1 MSKPRFDELLSQE
14 LAAIISR
21 DLEFPEALVTVLSVN
36 CSTDQRYAS
45 VVISILPEKFAG
57 SALTALRKN
66 SASFAK
72 KLQSKTKMR
81 EVPKLT
87 WVFDPTEKEA
97 SKIEDLLRK
106 ISEGR
111 EDEIIEDDDYGFWRT
126 I

>member
-1 MSKPRFDELLSQE
+1 MSKPRFDELLLKE

-45 VVISILPEKFAG
+45 VKISILPENFAG
-57 SALTALRKN
+57 SALATLRKN
-66 SASFAK
+66 SANFAK
-72 KLQSKTKMR
+72 KLQTKTKMR

-111 EDEIIEDDDYGFWRT
+111 EDEIVDNDYGF
-126 I
+126 

>member
-1 MSKPRFDELLSQE
+1 MSKLRFDELLSQE

-45 VVISILPEKFAG
+45 VKISILPENFAG
-57 SALTALRKN
+57 SALTALRRN
-66 SASFAK
+66 SANFAK
-72 KLQSKTKMR
+72 KLQAKTKMR

-106 ISEGR
+106 ISEGK
-111 EDEIIEDDDYGFWRT
+111 EDEIVDDDYGF
-126 I
+126 